1 MKSNLNH
8 ESVMQS
14 FRQREHESAHLPYEI
29 QLKNFN
35 LIKLGDFSAVD
46 SLCATFSNSA
56 ASHLSH
62 DPLRNKQFLFIVC
75 ITMATRHAIEGGL
88 LMEEAFNLSDLYIQ
102 KVDCCKT
109 IPEVESLYRQAVT
122 SMVEGVR
129 ASSTKRKFSPA
140 VQLCLDYIHLHLHA
154 PITTQDLCQA
164 AGLSSSY
171 LTSLFK
177 KETGLTPCRYIR
189 KEKISAASNLL
200 KYSDYS
206 FIDISNYLSF
216 SSQSHFIQVF
226 RQETGLTPKQY
237 REKYFRRNYS
247 DISLE

>member
-1 MKSNLNH
+1 MASDFSH

-14 FRQREHESAHLPYEI
+14 FRQREHESAHLPYET

-46 SLCATFSNSA
+46 KLCATFSRSA
-56 ASHLSH
+56 SSLLSH

-102 KVDCCKT
+102 KVDLCKS
-109 IPEVESLYRQAVT
+109 IPEIEALYRQAVT
-122 SMVEGVR
+122 SLVEGVR
-129 ASSTKRKFSPA
+129 DSCAKRKYSPA
-140 VQLCLDYIHLHLHA
+140 VQLCLDYIHLHLHS
-154 PITTQDLCQA
+154 PITTEDLCQA
-164 AGLSSSY
+164 AGLSASY
-171 LTSLFK
+171 LAGQFK
-177 KETGLTPCRYIR
+177 KETGLTPSRYIR

-206 FIDISNYLSF
+206 YIDISNYLSF

-237 REKYFRRNYS
+237 RNKYFRRNYE
-247 DISLE
+247 DISPE

>member
-1 MKSNLNH
+1 MTKDLNH
-8 ESVMQS
+8 ESVIQS
-14 FRQREHESAHLPYEI
+14 FRQREHESAHLPYET

-46 SLCATFSNSA
+46 KLYATFTNSSS
-56 ASHLSH
+56 SHLSN

-102 KVDCCKT
+102 KMDCCKS
-109 IPEVESLYRQAVT
+109 IPEVESLYRQAIT
-122 SMVEGVR
+122 SLVEGVR
-129 ASSTKRKFSPA
+129 ASASKSRYSPA
-140 VQLCLDYIHLHLHA
+140 VQLCLDYIHLHLHS
-154 PITTQDLCQA
+154 PITTEDLCQA
-164 AGLSSSY
+164 AGLSPSY
-171 LTSLFK
+171 LTSQFK
-177 KETGLTPCRYIR
+177 KETSLTPSRYIR

-206 FIDISNYLSF
+206 YIDISNYLSF

-226 RQETGLTPKQY
+226 RKETGLTPRQY
-237 REKYFRRNYS
+237 RDKYFRRNYTDLS
-247 DISLE
+247 QE